1 MNSANKPT
9 GPLTGVKI
17 IELAGI
23 GPGPLCCALLSD
35 MGADILRIDR
45 NMDPKLGIGRA
56 TVTDVTRRG
65 RLSVSIDLKHE
76 HGIATVLRLV
86 ADADAIVDPFRPGV
100 TERLGLGPEDC
111 SAVNARIVYGRMT
124 GWGQDGP
131 LAQAAGHD
139 LNYLALTGVL
149 DAIGP
154 KEMPMPPLNVVADMG
169 GGAMFLATGVLAA
182 ILEARGSGQGQVVD
196 VSMVEGSAYL
206 GMGVYGMLA
215 AGTWVDERVSNFLD
229 GGAHFYRCYRTKDKK
244 FVSIASIEAKFYAL
258 LLAAL
263 NLDPA
268 DLPGQM
274 DRPTWPDMA
283 RKFEALFAKKTRDEW
298 CGIMEGSDICFAPV
312 LSFAEAPSHPHNQ
325 ARSSFLDIAG
335 VTQPGPAPRFSR
347 TPSAIQSAPPTLG
360 ADTSAGLAAW
370 GFSAGEI
377 EALLAE
383 KAIGWQE

>member
-1 MNSANKPT
+1 MNGTGKRG
-9 GPLTGVKI
+9 GPLAGVKI

-45 NMDPKLGIGRA
+45 NTDPKLGIGQP
-56 TVTDVTRRG
+56 TVADVTRRG
-65 RLSVSIDLKHE
+65 RLSVSVDLKHE
-76 HGIATVLRLV
+76 DGVATVLRLA
-86 ADADAIVDPFRPGV
+86 ADADAIIDPFRPGV
-100 TERLGLGPEDC
+100 TERLGLGPDDC
-111 SAVNARIVYGRMT
+111 AAVNARIVYGRMT

-131 LAQAAGHD
+131 LSQAAGHD

-154 KEMPMPPLNVVADMG
+154 KEMPVPPLNVVADMG

-182 ILEARGSGQGQVVD
+182 ILEARQSGQGQTVD

-206 GMGVYGMLA
+206 GMGVFGMLA

-263 NLDPA
+263 DLDPA
-268 DLPGQM
+268 DLPDQM
-274 DRPTWPDMA
+274 DRPTWPAMA
-283 RKFEALFAKKTRDEW
+283 RKLEALFAQKTRDEW
-298 CGIMEGSDICFAPV
+298 CEIMEGTDICFAPV
-312 LSFAEAPSHPHNQ
+312 LSFAEAPGHPHNQ
-325 ARSSFLDIAG
+325 ARSSFPEIAG
-335 VTQPGPAPRFSR
+335 VVQPGPAPRFSR

-360 ADTSAGLAAW
+360 ADTSEGLAAW
-370 GFSAGEI
+370 GFSAAEI
-377 EALLAE
+377 ETLLAD
-383 KAIGWQE
+383 KAIGWRE